1 MDPLILSLDLGTSSI
16 RAALFTSAGTRVIES
31 TSHEKSPLQ
40 TKSDGTCVMRPA
52 ALLKSVRECIHRTLQ
67 YARSDRRF
75 RARPIAAVGVS
86 CFWHSLLGVDD
97 QGTPLTDVV
106 TWADSRCRDDAA
118 ELRRVFS
125 ESVIHGRT
133 GCMLRSSFWPS
144 KLRWLRR
151 TDPSGFKKVRRWM
164 SPAEWIQLQIAGSAH
179 CAIGMATGTGL
190 FDPSTLAWDPELLS
204 FLKLKASSFLEI
216 SDKPSAISSSAVRHF
231 PELAGAVWFP
241 AIGDGAA
248 SNLGSGCTKP
258 GMAAINVGT
267 SAALRVMRA
276 GKVAR
281 APFGLFCYRVDAA
294 RYLVGGAVSNAGNL
308 RAWGISN
315 LQTGSPAALEKAMSG
330 RLRPAHGL
338 TVLPFWT
345 TERAPSWNENL
356 NGVILGITQATS
368 GIDLLQAIT
377 EGTYHRLALIAEMVT
392 QKTGD
397 IEKFLVSGGIQS
409 SKSAMQRLANTMNIT
424 LHPNPEAEA
433 SIRGA
438 AVFAVE
444 NLGLPITPLKCMRAI
459 RPQRAAA
466 VDYQKERERI
476 SNLERLLEQNPL

>member
-1 MDPLILSLDLGTSSI
+1 
-16 RAALFTSAGTRVIES
+16 
-31 TSHEKSPLQ
+31 
-40 TKSDGTCVMRPA
+40 
-52 ALLKSVRECIHRTLQ
+52 
-67 YARSDRRF
+67 
-75 RARPIAAVGVS
+75 
-86 CFWHSLLGVDD
+86 
-97 QGTPLTDVV
+97 
-106 TWADSRCRDDAA
+106 
-118 ELRRVFS
+118 
-125 ESVIHGRT
+125 
-133 GCMLRSSFWPS
+133 
-144 KLRWLRR
+144 
-151 TDPSGFKKVRRWM
+151 
-164 SPAEWIQLQIAGSAH
+164 
-179 CAIGMATGTGL
+179 
-190 FDPSTLAWDPELLS
+190 
-204 FLKLKASSFLEI
+204 
-216 SDKPSAISSSAVRHF
+216 
-231 PELAGAVWFP
+231 
-241 AIGDGAA
+241 
-248 SNLGSGCTKP
+248 
-258 GMAAINVGT
+258 MAAINVGT

-438 AVFAVE
+438 AVFAAE
-444 NLGLPITPLKCMRAI
+444 NLGLPITALKCMRAI